1 MKLSR
6 FADFELNPLTR
17 AELARYRHAV
27 FVGRLGWQLPGTGG
41 QDQDQF
47 DGGHAV
53 HIVAH
58 DDENCMVGYAR
69 LLPTTGPYLL
79 ASLFP
84 ELLGGQPLPCEPS
97 TWELSRYAA
106 MSTRAD
112 AAPGGPDSDVVIGKQ
127 VLLQAIQT
135 AAQAGAQRL
144 IFCTNVAIERLA
156 MRWGVDIRRV
166 AAPVRHGRQL
176 LVAALIEFSPQTFA
190 ALQAAPGA
198 APLAS

>member
-6 FADFELNPLTR
+6 HADLDLNPITR
-17 AELARYRHAV
+17 AELARYRYDV
-27 FVGRLGWQLPGTGG
+27 FVGRLGWQLPSSAC

-47 DGGHAV
+47 DVPGAV

-58 DDENCMVGYAR
+58 DDEDCMVGYAR

-84 ELLGGQPLPCEPS
+84 ELLGGQPMPCDPQI
-97 TWELSRYAA
+97 WELSRYAG
-106 MSTRAD
+106 MDIRS
-112 AAPGGPDSDVVIGKQ
+112 APGRMAADSDVVIGKR

-135 AAQAGAQRL
+135 AAQGGAQRL

-166 AAPVRHGRQL
+166 AAPVRHGKQL
-176 LVAALIEFSPQTFA
+176 LVAALIEFTPQTFA
-190 ALQAAPGA
+190 ALQAP
-198 APLAS
+198 AS